1 MDPTAHLQLPAN
13 TGYLSWS
20 EIQDIYPK
28 LAAAIIK
35 NGVEK
40 YYNYNPVT
48 LQYDAKES
56 RQEQLL
62 KLTGMCLAT
71 VTLGNDPDANPT
83 IAKKK
88 LKTPIFFTDT
98 KKLTPQAVLRDIPE
112 KGESITVEEFAET
125 YPKFAATFDGKDRD
139 TRMDYFFKLHT
150 KRTDDDNPIFLPV
163 SKEKAAEFTEYLEEE
178 INEQQE
184 AVEKLNQLE
193 RVLESTD
200 L

>member
-1 MDPTAHLQLPAN
+1 
-13 TGYLSWS
+13 
-20 EIQDIYPK
+20 
-28 LAAAIIK
+28 
-35 NGVEK
+35 
-40 YYNYNPVT
+40 
-48 LQYDAKES
+48 
-56 RQEQLL
+56 
-62 KLTGMCLAT
+62 MCLAT